1 MSFFSNL
8 KSIMTGGIDTAEA
21 QTAGAA
27 IGTSIAGCLTDPIF
41 AAGTNLAM
49 TCVVKDMRT
58 SANFAGVGAALASQ
72 LVLGPVGGLALTTG
86 LVVINRAIRGLK
98 HTELGD
104 ANLDLTNEEAV
115 LAAIRSA
122 QGRKVKV
129 DLTTNPATATVQ

>member
-8 KSIMTGGIDTAEA
+8 KSIMTAGVDTAEA
-21 QTAGAA
+21 QTAGSAL
-27 IGTSIAGCLTDPIF
+27 GTCIAGCITDPIF

-72 LVLGPVGGLALTTG
+72 LILGPVGGLVLTTG
-86 LVVINRAIRGLK
+86 LLVANRAIRGLK
-98 HTELGD
+98 QTELGD
-104 ANLDLTNEEAV
+104 ADLDMTNNEAV

-122 QGRKVKV
+122 QGRKVYV
-129 DLTTNPATATVQ
+129 DLTAKPATVSVQ